1 MQLSITNMILHAGPI
16 SQFVMLVLLI
26 FSLIS
31 WSIVFMKMRL
41 FRKVTADTQDF
52 LDAFWSSNKLS
63 EAYDTAQEYEY
74 SPEAA
79 IFSAGFTELQKI
91 NKIRTRKEN
100 TREGGREG
108 MTTTNATETLDMQ
121 MATMDNLKRA
131 IRKAESQEM
140 TEMGKYLPF
149 LATTGSATPFIG
161 LFGTVWGIMASFH
174 EIGAKGSASLAVVA
188 PGISEALVATAA
200 GLAVAIPAVIF
211 YNYYANKL
219 SYIDGEMQNFS
230 TDFLNLVERDLIG
243 RG

>member
-1 MQLSITNMILHAGPI
+1 MQLSITDMILHAGPVG
-16 SQFVMLVLLI
+16 QLVMLLLLF

-31 WSIVFMKMRL
+31 WSIVFMKFRL
-41 FRKVTADTQDF
+41 FKKVATDSQDF
-52 LDAFWSSNKLS
+52 IEAFWSSGKLS

-79 IFSAGFTELQKI
+79 VFSAGFTELQKI
-91 NKIRTRKEN
+91 NKIRSRKD
-100 TREGGREG
+100 GRDGNNQE
-108 MTTTNATETLDMQ
+108 ETLDMQ

-140 TEMGKYLPF
+140 AELGRSLSF
-149 LATTGSATPFIG
+149 LATTGSAAPFIG

-174 EIGAKGSASLAVVA
+174 EIGMRGSASLTVVA

-200 GLAVAIPAVIF
+200 GLAAAIPAVIF
-211 YNYYANKL
+211 YNFFANKVA
-219 SYIDGEMQNFS
+219 DVDAEVQNFS
-230 TDFLNLVERDLIG
+230 TDFLNLVERDLMS